1 MKNLNLYEHIQHY
14 RNRHRTAFI
23 GGAGFS
29 LKESLPAAADGPQTV
44 RNETQE
50 DGCMEEIT
58 EGEKMGVNY
67 IIRHRV
73 RFWNNT
79 WKRYRSKII
88 GCDSKDHAAQKLG
101 NEVRKLPGYY
111 FHEIESNEIE
121 AVDIMLNWISDD
133 KTR

>member
-1 MKNLNLYEHIQHY
+1 MNLYEHIQHY

-23 GGAGFS
+23 GGVGDS
-29 LKESLPAAADGPQTV
+29 LKESLSAAADGPQTV
-44 RNETQE
+44 GNETQE
-50 DGCMEEIT
+50 DGCVEEIT

-101 NEVRKLPGYY
+101 HEVRKLPGYY
-111 FHEIESNEIE
+111 YHEIESNEIE
-121 AVDIMLNWISDD
+121 AVDIMLNWMSDD

>member
-1 MKNLNLYEHIQHY
+1 LKNLNLYEHIQHY

-23 GGAGFS
+23 GGAGDS

-50 DGCMEEIT
+50 DGRMEEITEVEEIT

-88 GCDSKDHAAQKLG
+88 GCDSKEHAAQKLG
-101 NEVRKLPGYY
+101 HEVRKLPGYY

-121 AVDIMLNWISDD
+121 AVDIIL
-133 KTR
+133 